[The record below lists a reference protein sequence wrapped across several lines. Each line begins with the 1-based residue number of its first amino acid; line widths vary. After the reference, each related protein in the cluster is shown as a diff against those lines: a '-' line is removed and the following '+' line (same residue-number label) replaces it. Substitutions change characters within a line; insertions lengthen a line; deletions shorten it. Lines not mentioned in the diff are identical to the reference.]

1 MTTNAQ
7 IESPLIPKTQ
17 PTILRR
23 LYRLPKYALAL
34 LGVVM
39 ILYQCLF
46 QMSRVSSHGMAPVL
60 QGPNWRDA
68 DRVLTEKISYRF
80 CRPRRF
86 DVVTVRRGDVFEMK
100 RVIALPGEQLQVLRS
115 GQIKIN
121 GQPLELPAKL
131 SHLKP
136 LAFGNLIAGQVV
148 TLDDGYYL
156 MGDNYK
162 DFEDSRFL
170 GPFSR
175 TDIVG
180 RAWLKVGPK
189 GRRDFVR

>member
-1 MTTNAQ
+1 MTIHAQ
-7 IESPLIPKTQ
+7 VESPGIHKAA
-17 PTILRR
+17 PTLLRR
-23 LYRLPKYALAL
+23 LYHLPKYTLAL
-34 LGVVM
+34 LGVIM
-39 ILYQCLF
+39 ILYQCF
-46 QMSRVSSHGMAPVL
+46 FHISRVSSQGMTPVL
-60 QGPNWRDA
+60 QSPNWRDA

-80 CRPRRF
+80 RRPRRF
-86 DVVTVRRGDVFEMK
+86 EVVTVRRGDIFEMK

-115 GQIKIN
+115 GQIKID
-121 GQPLELPAKL
+121 GQPLELPAEL

-180 RAWLKVGPK
+180 RAWLRVGPN
-189 GRRDFVR
+189 GRRGFVR